1 MLANG
6 DMLPVANYREW
17 IYLSSGMD
25 MSYSPQPADMTMFD
39 NVFVNPEAYRSFVA
53 TGTWPDKTV
62 LVLEN
67 REAKSNGSIN
77 QHGHFQGGSVM
88 GIEVH
93 VKDVARYPGGW
104 AFFHFASSTAN
115 GKLFPHGCRM
125 LLLPSG
131 ARGGGHHVRAVLSD
145 SVANRARQK
154 DAERGIPERGVSAG
168 AGQIDSARCGT
179 SEDVPELN
187 KRLEP
192 HHLEEIVGDTD
203 RRRAKMA
210 NGCVQRARAQ
220 LVANGTGAAEKTMA
234 STISASLTMPI
245 TRLISASL
253 PVNAF
258 PSFRL

>member
-1 MLANG
+1 MRFKTMMAAGVSLLAASLLFLFRQVPTAHAATGDAPAYAGNG

-17 IYLSSGMD
+17 IYLSSGVD

-67 REAKSNGSIN
+67 REAKSRGSIN

-115 GKLFPHGCRM
+115 GKLFPPAAACYSCHQEHGAVDTTFVQFYPT
-125 LLLPSG
+125 LLPI
-131 ARGGGHHVRAVLSD
+131 ARDKKTLSEAFLKEE
-145 SVANRARQK
+145 SAPVAGK
-154 DAERGIPERGVSAG
+154 
-168 AGQIDSARCGT
+168 
-179 SEDVPELN
+179 
-187 KRLEP
+187 
-192 HHLEEIVGDTD
+192 
-203 RRRAKMA
+203 
-210 NGCVQRARAQ
+210 
-220 LVANGTGAAEKTMA
+220 
-234 STISASLTMPI
+234 
-245 TRLISASL
+245 
-253 PVNAF
+253 
-258 PSFRL
+258 